1 MDARAPTK
9 TLSLALA
16 RLRFPTVLANV
27 LVLGA
32 SGFLGRRA
40 LDLILD
46 EGHNVRVIVRD
57 PLQAPAIQAR
67 GVDVVVGSVLDPQT
81 LLLACGGADHVVS
94 MVAARRNRPHSFL
107 EVNVDHPRL
116 VGESARQAGVRSI
129 VYVSAIGSGID
140 TNYRYL
146 TSRYMGE
153 DQLSQ
158 SGVSVS
164 VLRFGMIV
172 GEDGGILRTFDRAQ
186 RRKLVMVIPGS
197 GRARFQPIL
206 RDDAARCVAEAIT
219 RPDLLDQALDLG
231 GPEILSYEQLFGLF
245 CRARRILRPRLHM
258 PMGLMTPVASVME
271 FLRQDP
277 MYTTDELRSLRR
289 DYLASSPDVVKTHFD
304 FEAAGVSDWILK
316 HWQRRG

>member
-1 MDARAPTK
+1 
-9 TLSLALA
+9 
-16 RLRFPTVLANV
+16 VLANV

-32 SGFLGRRA
+32 TGFLGRRA

-57 PLQAPAIQAR
+57 PMQAPAIQAR
-67 GVDVVVGSVLDPQT
+67 GVDVVVGSSLDPQT

-94 MVAARRNRPHSFL
+94 LVAARRSRPHSLL

-116 VGESARQAGVRSI
+116 LGEAARQTGVRSI

-140 TNYRYL
+140 SSYRYL

-158 SGVSVS
+158 SGVSVT
-164 VLRFGMIV
+164 VLRFAMIV
-172 GEDGGILRTFDRAQ
+172 GEDGGILSTFERAE
-186 RRKLVMVIPGS
+186 RRKLVIVIPGS

-231 GPEILSYEQLFGLF
+231 GPEVLTYDQIFRLF
-245 CRARRILRPRLHM
+245 CRARRIMRPRVHM
-258 PMGLMTPVASVME
+258 PMAFMSPLASVME

-277 MYTTDELRSLRR
+277 MYTTDELHSLRR
-289 DYLASSPDVVKTHFD
+289 DYLAPSPDVVKAHFG
-304 FEAAGVSDWILK
+304 FKAAGVSDWILK